1 MSRPGTGALGTYR
14 PGTSLLHRAPAGAKL
29 LGLAGLL
36 LVLALVRSPLG
47 VAAGAGLLAVLA
59 ALARIG
65 VRPLLAQARPLRWV
79 LLVLAA
85 FQVWSAGPVT
95 ALVVVGSILVAALL
109 AGIVLLTTPTQA
121 LLDALVA
128 GLRPFRRLGV
138 DPERAGLVLALTIR
152 AIPVVSGLAQDVV
165 EARRARGVER
175 SARAFAV
182 PLVIRSV
189 RYADRLGEALAA
201 RGVGD

>member
-1 MSRPGTGALGTYR
+1 
-14 PGTSLLHRAPAGAKL
+14 
-29 LGLAGLL
+29 
-36 LVLALVRSPLG
+36 
-47 VAAGAGLLAVLA
+47 
-59 ALARIG
+59 
-65 VRPLLAQARPLRWV
+65 
-79 LLVLAA
+79 
-85 FQVWSAGPVT
+85 
-95 ALVVVGSILVAALL
+95 
-109 AGIVLLTTPTQA
+109 
-121 LLDALVA
+121 
-128 GLRPFRRLGV
+128 
-138 DPERAGLVLALTIR
+138 VLALTIR